1 MLSTTSYI
9 ILGQNLKSIEIKD
22 PSIVQ
27 YNSKE
32 KIDTS
37 VAITK
42 EFVINEDESYT
53 VIIFNK
59 ETFKGAKVYMYDDL
73 ALYGKVIVVHRV
85 KDKGEIIRL
94 KA

>member
-1 MLSTTSYI
+1 MNDLI
-9 ILGQNLKSIEIKD
+9 
-22 PSIVQ
+22 IVQ

-32 KIDTS
+32 KIDS
-37 VAITK
+37 SMAITK
-42 EFVINEDESYT
+42 EFVINENESYT

-59 ETFKGAKVYMYDDL
+59 ETFKGAKVYMYNDL

-85 KDKGEIIRL
+85 KDKREIIRL